1 MIVNSTLGN
10 TQADAIFFTALCG
23 CASGSA
29 VGGASN
35 GGNIKFYDS
44 VSSKIQKYVLPAP
57 VKYQN
62 GNCPGDLNPAL
73 NQIA

>member
-1 MIVNSTLGN
+1 MGTHKL
-10 TQADAIFFTALCG
+10 TPFFFTALCG

-57 VKYQN
+57 VKNQN

-73 NQIA
+73 NEIA

>member
-1 MIVNSTLGN
+1 MGTHKL
-10 TQADAIFFTALCG
+10 TPFFLTALCG

-57 VKYQN
+57 VKGQN